1 MVGATLAGALASSM
15 QPNDTYLRIGRY
27 RQQFIDTTPVSK
39 GKYHAE
45 TTIRSTKQRRQS
57 NCHRH
62 TRTTHENSL
71 TSTPGSDSLCRLRL
85 GASSHLCPLTRKA
98 AVTIKRGHPSWVSS

>member
-1 MVGATLAGALASSM
+1 M
-15 QPNDTYLRIGRY
+15 QPNDTYLRIVSIDK
-27 RQQFIDTTPVSK
+27 QFIDTTTVSK

-45 TTIRSTKQRRQS
+45 TTICSTKQRRQS
-57 NCHRH
+57 NCHGC

-71 TSTPGSDSLCRLRL
+71 TSTPGSDSLCRLCL